1 MSFIVL
7 ASLAVGVEAA
17 DEERWIVSYRV
28 ADLTSKQLVLE
39 MDFEEESY
47 IQNTQIFAG
56 EEYNITIVLD
66 IGLTAAYAELELQ
79 VDLLHADTI
88 DRFWEIHTTEL
99 DLTEDYNPNTP
110 TITFHQV
117 KGKYAISV
125 YGRVPSD
132 LTLTDLGQ
140 RLVLHKPV
148 NHTFIKLRGPDRSV
162 LDEITLN
169 VIDSEIDSYRLYL
182 DRRKT
187 DLQGFSQNSV
197 DPAFTGLF
205 SSLIALAEQQAE
217 AGFVGTAQEMLES
230 LEVEIAPVQT
240 GPTMFERYFLP
251 AVGGLSL
258 LVILLFFMLFRARGR
273 IAFTSMVVEDQIR
286 ELEGLS
292 MRASRTDRNLGAQL
306 QEINEK
312 LKEMEG

>member
-1 MSFIVL
+1 MSFVVL

-39 MDFEEESY
+39 MDFEDESF

-125 YGRVPSD
+125 YGKVPSD

-148 NHTFIKLRGPDRSV
+148 NHMFITLRGPDRSV

-169 VIDSEIDSYRLYL
+169 VIDSEIDSYKLYL
-182 DRRKT
+182 DRRKD
-187 DLQGFSQNSV
+187 DLQGFSQSSV
-197 DPAFTGLF
+197 DPEFTGLL

-217 AGFVGTAQEMLES
+217 AGFVGTAQEML
-230 LEVEIAPVQT
+230 
-240 GPTMFERYFLP
+240 
-251 AVGGLSL
+251 
-258 LVILLFFMLFRARGR
+258 
-273 IAFTSMVVEDQIR
+273 
-286 ELEGLS
+286 
-292 MRASRTDRNLGAQL
+292 
-306 QEINEK
+306 
-312 LKEMEG
+312 